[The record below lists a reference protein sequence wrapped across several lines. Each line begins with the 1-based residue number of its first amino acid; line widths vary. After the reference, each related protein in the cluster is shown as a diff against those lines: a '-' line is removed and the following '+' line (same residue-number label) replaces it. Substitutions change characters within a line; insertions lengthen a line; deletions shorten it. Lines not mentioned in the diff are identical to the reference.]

1 MIQKVISEFYDDESQ
16 QYFYIVRITI
26 FGLLIYARQF
36 SSSRRDLLGQFIN
49 REIKVGFRNESKN

>member
-16 QYFYIVRITI
+16 QYFYIVRVTI

-36 SSSRRDLLGQFIN
+36 SFSRRDLLGQFIN